1 MNKTAL
7 DWVRQELEY
16 LREFEEFYSKRY
28 QEFDQ
33 LFNRA
38 KQIEKE
44 QIIEAVDICMS
55 TIKVSKENYT
65 STYLSGEAYYKE
77 RYILKTI

>member
-7 DWVRQELEY
+7 DWLRQELEY

-28 QEFDQ
+28 QEFDE
-33 LFNRA
+33 LFNKA
-38 KQIEKE
+38 KEIEKE
-44 QIIEAVDICMS
+44 QIIEAGNICVNHIYFS
-55 TIKVSKENYT
+55 EDKNSYIC
-65 STYLSGEAYYKE
+65 LSGEEFYKE